1 MSQSALKHIDDDD
14 ARAKAPDLAAATPMM
29 AQYLRIKAQYPGALL
44 FYRMGDFF
52 ELFFDDA
59 VAAAAVLD
67 IALTR
72 RGKQGDADVPMCG
85 VPAHAYESY
94 LAKLIRA
101 GFRVA
106 ICDQTETPEQA
117 KARGGYKALVTRDVV
132 RVVTPGTLTE
142 DTLLESRAPN
152 YLAAVTRVRGMDA
165 VAWLDLST
173 GDFRTETIVTGNL
186 AATLARISPREIL
199 VSERLYTQKDM
210 EGVLALYDRAVTRQP
225 DSLFDDEN
233 ARARLLSRFGAG
245 TVDSFGTFTQAET
258 TAAGVL
264 LDYAERTQKSSI
276 THLRPPSSGRA
287 EDLLVIDAATRRNLE
302 LCETLNGARDGSLL
316 TTIDHTVS
324 AMGARL
330 LYNRLM
336 APLRDL
342 ATINARLDQVE
353 YFARN
358 PDIQDKIRSTL
369 RTMPDIERALARLSL
384 GRGAPRDLAGM
395 MTGLTVITDMY
406 RILRDLPDVPAA
418 LAQVRAA
425 LSPTPDL
432 QHLLDTLTVGLA
444 DTLPA
449 ALNDG
454 NFIRAGFHAALDQ
467 QRNLRDD
474 GRRMILALQQK
485 YSQDTGIDTLKIAHN
500 NILGYYIDVTAKRA
514 DALFNCPENYIH
526 RQTLAGNVRFTT
538 TELAALERDLMQAS
552 ERALAIELE
561 IFKNLV
567 DQVLEMRASFVKLSK
582 AVAEL
587 DVAAGLGDLAVH
599 NHYARPILTEGDEFL
614 IRAGRHPVVESALQA
629 KNQPF
634 VANDVNLSQGQGI
647 WLVTGPNMA
656 GKSTI
661 LRQNALMIILAQM
674 GAFVPA
680 ESATMGIVDRLFSRV
695 GASDD
700 LAQGRSTFMVEM
712 VETAAILNQATSKSF
727 VILDE
732 IGRGT
737 ATNDGLSIAWA
748 CLEYVHDQIG
758 CRALFATH
766 YHELTALAGR
776 LNNLHLARL
785 AIKEWQ
791 GDIVFLHHIEDGAAE
806 GSYGIHVARLAGLP
820 AIVTARA
827 EQILVELSGNRPDV
841 PTIDSLPLF
850 SAAVSAVPLRTP
862 SPIEK
867 RIDDIDPD
875 TLSPRDAL
883 DILYTLKK
891 LCGQG

>member
-1 MSQSALKHIDDDD
+1 MSQAALKQTD
-14 ARAKAPDLAAATPMM
+14 AHALPTAPDAAGATPMM
-29 AQYLRIKAQYPGALL
+29 AQYLRIKAQYPDALL

-52 ELFFDDA
+52 ELFFEDA
-59 VAAAAVLD
+59 VAASAVLD

-72 RGKQGDADVPMCG
+72 RGKNGDADVPMCG

-152 YLAAVTRVRGMDA
+152 YLAALTRVRGVDA

-199 VSERLYTQKDM
+199 VPERLYAQKDM
-210 EGVLALYDRAVTRQP
+210 AGVLALYDRAVTRQP
-225 DSLFDDEN
+225 DSLFDDDN
-233 ARARLLSRFGAG
+233 ARARLLSRFGTD

-264 LDYAERTQKSSI
+264 LDYAERTQKSLV
-276 THLRPPSSGRA
+276 THLRSPSSSRA
-287 EDLLVIDAATRRNLE
+287 DDALVIDAATRRNLE
-302 LCETLNGARDGSLL
+302 LCETLNGERDGSLL

-342 ATINARLDQVE
+342 SMINARLDQVD
-353 YFARN
+353 YFVAHV
-358 PDIQDKIRSTL
+358 DTQDKMRDLL

-384 GRGAPRDLAGM
+384 GRGIPRDLAAM
-395 MTGLTVITDMY
+395 MTGLTLATDLY
-406 RILRDLPDVPAA
+406 RILRDLLDLPAA
-418 LAQVRAA
+418 LETIRMA
-425 LSPTPDL
+425 LSPTPDA
-432 QHLLDTLTVGLA
+432 QHLLDTLVSALS

-449 ALNDG
+449 TLHDG
-454 NFIRAGFHAALDQ
+454 NFIRAGFHASLDQ
-467 QRNLRDD
+467 QRTLRDD
-474 GRRMILALQQK
+474 GRRMILGLQQK
-485 YSQDTGIDTLKIAHN
+485 YAQDTGVETLKIAHN

-514 DALFNCPENYIH
+514 DVLFNRPEHYIH

-567 DQVLEMRASFVKLSK
+567 DQILSHRPIFVKLSK
-582 AVAEL
+582 ASAEL
-587 DVAAGLGDLAVH
+587 DVAAGLAHLAVH
-599 NHYARPILTEGDEFL
+599 RRYARPTLTEGDDF
-614 IRAGRHPVVESALQA
+614 IVRAGRHPVVEAALQGQ
-629 KNQPF
+629 NQPF
-634 VANDVNLSQGQGI
+634 VANDVNVSPGQGV

-680 ESATMGIVDRLFSRV
+680 ESARIGIVDRLFSRV

-737 ATNDGLSIAWA
+737 ATHDGLSIAWA

-776 LNNLHLARL
+776 LKNLHLARL
-785 AIKEWQ
+785 AVKEWQ
-791 GDIVFLHHIEDGAAE
+791 GDIVFLHQIEDGAAQ

-820 AIVTARA
+820 AAVTARA
-827 EQILVELSGNRPDV
+827 EQILSELSGQKPSV
-841 PTIDSLPLF
+841 SMIDSLPLF
-850 SAAVSAVPLRTP
+850 SSAPSLSPARTP
-862 SPIEK
+862 SALEK
-867 RIDDIDPD
+867 EMDEIDPD
-875 TLSPRDAL
+875 TLSPREALDAL
-883 DILYTLKK
+883 YALKK
-891 LCGQG
+891 LRMK